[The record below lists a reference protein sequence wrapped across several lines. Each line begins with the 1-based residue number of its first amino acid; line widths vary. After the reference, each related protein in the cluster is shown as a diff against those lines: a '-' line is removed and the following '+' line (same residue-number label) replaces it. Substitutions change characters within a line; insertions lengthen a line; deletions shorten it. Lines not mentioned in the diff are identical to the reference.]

1 MSRGNNKSSIAA
13 EGTQWYG
20 NIVSSTLQA
29 YYEVYYVN
37 LSDNTCKRIYPWYIE
52 DNEFIDYTNEV
63 NRRIS
68 GNIICNNSEE
78 DVSTLL
84 AVDNLKCELKHKDKT
99 EYRYKRQ
106 VTNGVFRWC
115 LVSVVVEKRK
125 NGDPVSVILMIRDIE
140 DVIKKE
146 IEQQLL
152 IEEALAQAESA
163 SRAKGKFLSDMSHE
177 IRTPM
182 NVILGYASIAQ
193 NNMDNRDQD
202 KVKDCLEKIKEAGNH
217 LIGIIND
224 VLEVSRIEQGKIN
237 IENEE
242 SDIYELMT
250 DFYNLVEIQAAVK
263 KQKMTINLE
272 GITDKYVYMDWT
284 RISQVLINLINNA
297 IKYTPVGGHIDVI
310 VKEDCNNN
318 IGDNIHNYIII
329 VKDNGRGIDEKDM
342 PSLFDLYTRGAYD
355 NDISVEGTGLG
366 LSISKQIIE
375 LMNGTIDVDSKL
387 GEGTTFT
394 VKLPLQYVV
403 RTQDDKNVTD
413 NGTDNNIIKNNQSL
427 SDIKVMVVDDNQY
440 KHVKTDSEDLVSKV
454 VIIATGSN
462 NRKLGIPGEKEFSGK
477 GVSYCAVCDGA
488 FFKNEN
494 VTVVGG
500 GDSAISE
507 GTYLANITDH
517 VGIVHHR
524 DKLRAQKVLQDR
536 AFSNNKIDFTW
547 NSNVVEIVG
556 DDNRVTG
563 IKMVDNQS
571 GKLTTVDTTGVFIYI
586 GNIPNT
592 QMFSNLNI
600 TDESGWIITNSEME
614 TNIPG
619 IFAIGDVRLKKLR
632 QITTAVGDG
641 GIAGQN
647 SFEYI
652 EQFNEK

>member
-125 NGDPVSVILMIRDIE
+125 NGEPVSVILMIRDIE

-193 NNMDNRDQD
+193 NNMDNRNQD

-237 IENEE
+237 IEKEE

-297 IKYTPVGGHIDVI
+297 IKYTQVGGHIDVI

-403 RTQDDKNVTD
+403 RTQADKNVTD
-413 NGTDNNIIKNNQSL
+413 NVTDNNIIKNDQRL

-440 KHVKTDSEDLVSKV
+440 NREIACELLQENGAHIIECASGSEAVDYIKY
-454 VIIATGSN
+454 
-462 NRKLGIPGEKEFSGK
+462 RK
-477 GVSYCAVCDGA
+477 
-488 FFKNEN
+488 
-494 VTVVGG
+494 
-500 GDSAISE
+500 
-507 GTYLANITDH
+507 
-517 VGIVHHR
+517 GIVDIILMDVCMPDMDGFEATRLIRQLEKDRWQDIPIVAMTANAFDEDRKKALEHGMNGHIAKPF
-524 DKLRAQKVLQDR
+524 DIDTFAETVL
-536 AFSNNKIDFTW
+536 
-547 NSNVVEIVG
+547 
-556 DDNRVTG
+556 
-563 IKMVDNQS
+563 
-571 GKLTTVDTTGVFIYI
+571 
-586 GNIPNT
+586 
-592 QMFSNLNI
+592 
-600 TDESGWIITNSEME
+600 
-614 TNIPG
+614 
-619 IFAIGDVRLKKLR
+619 
-632 QITTAVGDG
+632 
-641 GIAGQN
+641 
-647 SFEYI
+647 EYV
-652 EQFNEK
+652 KY

>member
-13 EGTQWYG
+13 EGTKWYG

-125 NGDPVSVILMIRDIE
+125 NGEPVSVILMIRDIE

-237 IENEE
+237 IENEK

-263 KQKMTINLE
+263 KQKMTIDLE

-403 RTQDDKNVTD
+403 RTQADKNITD
-413 NGTDNNIIKNNQSL
+413 NGTDNNKIKNDQSL

-440 KHVKTDSEDLVSKV
+440 NREIACELLRENGAHIIECASGSE
-454 VIIATGSN
+454 
-462 NRKLGIPGEKEFSGK
+462 
-477 GVSYCAVCDGA
+477 AVDYI
-488 FFKNEN
+488 KYRN
-494 VTVVGG
+494 
-500 GDSAISE
+500 
-507 GTYLANITDH
+507 
-517 VGIVHHR
+517 GIVDIILMDVCMPDMDGFEATRLIRQLEKDRWQDIPIVAMTANAFDEDRKKALEHGMNGHIAKPF
-524 DKLRAQKVLQDR
+524 DIDTFAETVL
-536 AFSNNKIDFTW
+536 
-547 NSNVVEIVG
+547 
-556 DDNRVTG
+556 
-563 IKMVDNQS
+563 
-571 GKLTTVDTTGVFIYI
+571 
-586 GNIPNT
+586 
-592 QMFSNLNI
+592 
-600 TDESGWIITNSEME
+600 
-614 TNIPG
+614 
-619 IFAIGDVRLKKLR
+619 
-632 QITTAVGDG
+632 
-641 GIAGQN
+641 
-647 SFEYI
+647 EYV
-652 EQFNEK
+652 KY

>member
-1 MSRGNNKSSIAA
+1 MSRGNNKSSIAT

-37 LSDNTCKRIYPWYIE
+37 LSVNTCKRIYPWYIE

-106 VTNGVFRWC
+106 VANGVFRWC
-115 LVSVVVEKRK
+115 LVSVVVDKRK
-125 NGDPVSVILMIRDIE
+125 NGEPVSVILMIRDIE

-193 NNMDNRDQD
+193 NNMDNRNQD

-237 IENEE
+237 IEKEE

-263 KQKMTINLE
+263 KQKMTIDLE
-272 GITDKYVYMDWT
+272 GIIDKYVYMDWT

-403 RTQDDKNVTD
+403 RTQADKNVTD
-413 NGTDNNIIKNNQSL
+413 NVTDNNIIKNNQSL

-440 KHVKTDSEDLVSKV
+440 NREIACELLRENGAHIIECASGSE
-454 VIIATGSN
+454 
-462 NRKLGIPGEKEFSGK
+462 
-477 GVSYCAVCDGA
+477 AVDYI
-488 FFKNEN
+488 KYRN
-494 VTVVGG
+494 
-500 GDSAISE
+500 
-507 GTYLANITDH
+507 
-517 VGIVHHR
+517 GIVDIILMDVCMPDMDGFEATRLIRQLEKDRWQDIPIVAMTANAFDEDRKKALEHGMNGHIAKPF
-524 DKLRAQKVLQDR
+524 DIDTFAETVL
-536 AFSNNKIDFTW
+536 
-547 NSNVVEIVG
+547 
-556 DDNRVTG
+556 
-563 IKMVDNQS
+563 
-571 GKLTTVDTTGVFIYI
+571 
-586 GNIPNT
+586 
-592 QMFSNLNI
+592 
-600 TDESGWIITNSEME
+600 
-614 TNIPG
+614 
-619 IFAIGDVRLKKLR
+619 
-632 QITTAVGDG
+632 
-641 GIAGQN
+641 
-647 SFEYI
+647 EYV
-652 EQFNEK
+652 KY

>member
-1 MSRGNNKSSIAA
+1 MSRGNNKSSIAT

-84 AVDNLKCELKHKDKT
+84 AVDNLKCELKYKDKT

-106 VTNGVFRWC
+106 VANGVFRWC
-115 LVSVVVEKRK
+115 LVSVVVDKRK
-125 NGDPVSVILMIRDIE
+125 NGEPVSVILMIRDIE

-182 NVILGYASIAQ
+182 NVILGYTSIAQ
-193 NNMDNRDQD
+193 NNMDNWNQD

-237 IENEE
+237 IEKEE

-263 KQKMTINLE
+263 KQKMTIDLE
-272 GITDKYVYMDWT
+272 GIIDKYVYMDWT

-403 RTQDDKNVTD
+403 RTQADKNVTD
-413 NGTDNNIIKNNQSL
+413 NATDNNIIKNDQRL

-440 KHVKTDSEDLVSKV
+440 NREIACELLQENGAHIIECASGSEAVDYIKY
-454 VIIATGSN
+454 
-462 NRKLGIPGEKEFSGK
+462 RK
-477 GVSYCAVCDGA
+477 
-488 FFKNEN
+488 
-494 VTVVGG
+494 
-500 GDSAISE
+500 
-507 GTYLANITDH
+507 
-517 VGIVHHR
+517 GIVDIILMDVCMPDMDGFEATRLIRQLEKDRWQDIPIVAMTANAFDEDRKKALEHGMNGHIAKPF
-524 DKLRAQKVLQDR
+524 DIDTFAETVL
-536 AFSNNKIDFTW
+536 
-547 NSNVVEIVG
+547 
-556 DDNRVTG
+556 
-563 IKMVDNQS
+563 
-571 GKLTTVDTTGVFIYI
+571 
-586 GNIPNT
+586 
-592 QMFSNLNI
+592 
-600 TDESGWIITNSEME
+600 
-614 TNIPG
+614 
-619 IFAIGDVRLKKLR
+619 
-632 QITTAVGDG
+632 
-641 GIAGQN
+641 
-647 SFEYI
+647 EYV
-652 EQFNEK
+652 KY

>member
-125 NGDPVSVILMIRDIE
+125 NGEPVSVILMIRDIE

-237 IENEE
+237 IENEK

-263 KQKMTINLE
+263 KQKMTIDLE

-403 RTQDDKNVTD
+403 MTQADKNVTD

-440 KHVKTDSEDLVSKV
+440 NREIACELLRENGAHIIECASGSE
-454 VIIATGSN
+454 
-462 NRKLGIPGEKEFSGK
+462 
-477 GVSYCAVCDGA
+477 AVDYI
-488 FFKNEN
+488 KYRN
-494 VTVVGG
+494 
-500 GDSAISE
+500 
-507 GTYLANITDH
+507 
-517 VGIVHHR
+517 GIVDIILMDVCMPDMDGFEATRLIRQLEKDRWQDIPIVAMTANAFDEDRKKALEHGMNGHIAKPF
-524 DKLRAQKVLQDR
+524 DIDTFAETVL
-536 AFSNNKIDFTW
+536 
-547 NSNVVEIVG
+547 
-556 DDNRVTG
+556 
-563 IKMVDNQS
+563 
-571 GKLTTVDTTGVFIYI
+571 
-586 GNIPNT
+586 
-592 QMFSNLNI
+592 
-600 TDESGWIITNSEME
+600 
-614 TNIPG
+614 
-619 IFAIGDVRLKKLR
+619 
-632 QITTAVGDG
+632 
-641 GIAGQN
+641 
-647 SFEYI
+647 EYV
-652 EQFNEK
+652 KY

>member
-1 MSRGNNKSSIAA
+1 MSRGNNKSSIAT

-37 LSDNTCKRIYPWYIE
+37 LSVNTCKRIYPWYIE

-84 AVDNLKCELKHKDKT
+84 AVDNLKCELKYKDKT

-106 VTNGVFRWC
+106 VANGVFRWC
-115 LVSVVVEKRK
+115 LVSVVVDKRK
-125 NGDPVSVILMIRDIE
+125 NGEPVSVILMIRDIE

-182 NVILGYASIAQ
+182 NVILGYTSIAQ
-193 NNMDNRDQD
+193 NNMDNRNQD

-224 VLEVSRIEQGKIN
+224 VLEVSKIEQGKIN
-237 IENEE
+237 IEKEE

-263 KQKMTINLE
+263 KQKMTIDLE
-272 GITDKYVYMDWT
+272 GIIDKYVYMDWT

-403 RTQDDKNVTD
+403 RTQADKNVTD
-413 NGTDNNIIKNNQSL
+413 NGKDNNIIKNDQSL

-440 KHVKTDSEDLVSKV
+440 NREIACELLRENGAHIIECASGSE
-454 VIIATGSN
+454 
-462 NRKLGIPGEKEFSGK
+462 
-477 GVSYCAVCDGA
+477 AVDYI
-488 FFKNEN
+488 KYRN
-494 VTVVGG
+494 
-500 GDSAISE
+500 
-507 GTYLANITDH
+507 
-517 VGIVHHR
+517 GIVDIILMDVCMPDMDGFEATRLIRQLEKDRWQDIPIVAMTANAFDEDRKKALEHGMNGHIAKPF
-524 DKLRAQKVLQDR
+524 DIDTFAETVL
-536 AFSNNKIDFTW
+536 
-547 NSNVVEIVG
+547 
-556 DDNRVTG
+556 
-563 IKMVDNQS
+563 
-571 GKLTTVDTTGVFIYI
+571 
-586 GNIPNT
+586 
-592 QMFSNLNI
+592 
-600 TDESGWIITNSEME
+600 
-614 TNIPG
+614 
-619 IFAIGDVRLKKLR
+619 
-632 QITTAVGDG
+632 
-641 GIAGQN
+641 
-647 SFEYI
+647 EYV
-652 EQFNEK
+652 KY

>member
-20 NIVSSTLQA
+20 NVVSSTLQA

-125 NGDPVSVILMIRDIE
+125 NGEPVSVILMIRDIE

-263 KQKMTINLE
+263 KQKMTIDLE

-413 NGTDNNIIKNNQSL
+413 NGKDNNIIKNDQSL

-440 KHVKTDSEDLVSKV
+440 NREIACELLRENGAHIIECASGSE
-454 VIIATGSN
+454 
-462 NRKLGIPGEKEFSGK
+462 
-477 GVSYCAVCDGA
+477 AVDYI
-488 FFKNEN
+488 KYRN
-494 VTVVGG
+494 
-500 GDSAISE
+500 
-507 GTYLANITDH
+507 
-517 VGIVHHR
+517 GIVDIILMDVCMPDMDGFEATRLIRQLEKDRWQDIPIVAMTANAFDEDRKKALEHGMNGHIAKPF
-524 DKLRAQKVLQDR
+524 DIDTFAETVL
-536 AFSNNKIDFTW
+536 
-547 NSNVVEIVG
+547 
-556 DDNRVTG
+556 
-563 IKMVDNQS
+563 
-571 GKLTTVDTTGVFIYI
+571 
-586 GNIPNT
+586 
-592 QMFSNLNI
+592 
-600 TDESGWIITNSEME
+600 
-614 TNIPG
+614 
-619 IFAIGDVRLKKLR
+619 
-632 QITTAVGDG
+632 
-641 GIAGQN
+641 
-647 SFEYI
+647 EYV
-652 EQFNEK
+652 KY

>member
-1 MSRGNNKSSIAA
+1 MSRGNNKSSIAT

-125 NGDPVSVILMIRDIE
+125 NGEPVSVILMIRDIE

-263 KQKMTINLE
+263 KQKMTIDLE

-403 RTQDDKNVTD
+403 RTQADKNVTD
-413 NGTDNNIIKNNQSL
+413 NGTDNNIIENDQSL

-440 KHVKTDSEDLVSKV
+440 NREIACELLRENGAHIIECASGSE
-454 VIIATGSN
+454 
-462 NRKLGIPGEKEFSGK
+462 
-477 GVSYCAVCDGA
+477 AVDYI
-488 FFKNEN
+488 KYRN
-494 VTVVGG
+494 
-500 GDSAISE
+500 
-507 GTYLANITDH
+507 
-517 VGIVHHR
+517 GIVDIILMDVCMPDMDGFEATRLIRQLEKDRWQDIPIVAMTANAFDEDRKKALEHGMNGHIAKPF
-524 DKLRAQKVLQDR
+524 DIDTFAETVL
-536 AFSNNKIDFTW
+536 
-547 NSNVVEIVG
+547 
-556 DDNRVTG
+556 
-563 IKMVDNQS
+563 
-571 GKLTTVDTTGVFIYI
+571 
-586 GNIPNT
+586 
-592 QMFSNLNI
+592 
-600 TDESGWIITNSEME
+600 
-614 TNIPG
+614 
-619 IFAIGDVRLKKLR
+619 
-632 QITTAVGDG
+632 
-641 GIAGQN
+641 
-647 SFEYI
+647 EYV
-652 EQFNEK
+652 KY

>member
-125 NGDPVSVILMIRDIE
+125 NGEPVSVILMIRDIE

-263 KQKMTINLE
+263 KQKMTIDLE

-413 NGTDNNIIKNNQSL
+413 NGKDNNIIKNDQSL

-440 KHVKTDSEDLVSKV
+440 NREIACELLRENGAHIIECASGSE
-454 VIIATGSN
+454 
-462 NRKLGIPGEKEFSGK
+462 
-477 GVSYCAVCDGA
+477 AVDYI
-488 FFKNEN
+488 KYRN
-494 VTVVGG
+494 
-500 GDSAISE
+500 
-507 GTYLANITDH
+507 
-517 VGIVHHR
+517 GIVDIILMDVCMPDMDGFEATRLIRQLEKDRWQDIPIVAMTANAFDEDRKKALEHGMNGHIAKPF
-524 DKLRAQKVLQDR
+524 DIDTFAETVL
-536 AFSNNKIDFTW
+536 
-547 NSNVVEIVG
+547 
-556 DDNRVTG
+556 
-563 IKMVDNQS
+563 
-571 GKLTTVDTTGVFIYI
+571 
-586 GNIPNT
+586 
-592 QMFSNLNI
+592 
-600 TDESGWIITNSEME
+600 
-614 TNIPG
+614 
-619 IFAIGDVRLKKLR
+619 
-632 QITTAVGDG
+632 
-641 GIAGQN
+641 
-647 SFEYI
+647 EYV
-652 EQFNEK
+652 KY

>member
-52 DNEFIDYTNEV
+52 DNEFIDYTDEV

-84 AVDNLKCELKHKDKT
+84 AVDNLKCELKHKDKI

-125 NGDPVSVILMIRDIE
+125 NGEPVSVILMIRDIE

-403 RTQDDKNVTD
+403 RTQADKNVTD
-413 NGTDNNIIKNNQSL
+413 NGKDNNIIKNDQSL

-440 KHVKTDSEDLVSKV
+440 NREIACELLRENGAHIIECASGSE
-454 VIIATGSN
+454 
-462 NRKLGIPGEKEFSGK
+462 
-477 GVSYCAVCDGA
+477 AVDYI
-488 FFKNEN
+488 KYRN
-494 VTVVGG
+494 
-500 GDSAISE
+500 
-507 GTYLANITDH
+507 
-517 VGIVHHR
+517 GIVDIILMDVCMPDMDGFEATRLIRQLEKDRWQDIPIVAMTANAFDEDRKKALEHGMNGHIAKPF
-524 DKLRAQKVLQDR
+524 DIDTFAETVL
-536 AFSNNKIDFTW
+536 
-547 NSNVVEIVG
+547 
-556 DDNRVTG
+556 
-563 IKMVDNQS
+563 
-571 GKLTTVDTTGVFIYI
+571 
-586 GNIPNT
+586 
-592 QMFSNLNI
+592 
-600 TDESGWIITNSEME
+600 
-614 TNIPG
+614 
-619 IFAIGDVRLKKLR
+619 
-632 QITTAVGDG
+632 
-641 GIAGQN
+641 
-647 SFEYI
+647 EYV
-652 EQFNEK
+652 KY

>member
-20 NIVSSTLQA
+20 NVVSSTLQA

-125 NGDPVSVILMIRDIE
+125 NGEPVSVILMIRDIE

-237 IENEE
+237 IENEK

-263 KQKMTINLE
+263 KQKMTIDLE

-403 RTQDDKNVTD
+403 RTQADKNVTD
-413 NGTDNNIIKNNQSL
+413 NGKDNNIIKNDQSL

-440 KHVKTDSEDLVSKV
+440 NREIACELLRENGAHIIECASGSE
-454 VIIATGSN
+454 
-462 NRKLGIPGEKEFSGK
+462 
-477 GVSYCAVCDGA
+477 AVDYI
-488 FFKNEN
+488 KYRN
-494 VTVVGG
+494 
-500 GDSAISE
+500 
-507 GTYLANITDH
+507 
-517 VGIVHHR
+517 GIVDIILMDVCMPDMDGFEATRLIRQLEKDRWQDIPIVAMTANAFDEDRKKALEHGMNGHIAKPF
-524 DKLRAQKVLQDR
+524 DIDTFAETVL
-536 AFSNNKIDFTW
+536 
-547 NSNVVEIVG
+547 
-556 DDNRVTG
+556 
-563 IKMVDNQS
+563 
-571 GKLTTVDTTGVFIYI
+571 
-586 GNIPNT
+586 
-592 QMFSNLNI
+592 
-600 TDESGWIITNSEME
+600 
-614 TNIPG
+614 
-619 IFAIGDVRLKKLR
+619 
-632 QITTAVGDG
+632 
-641 GIAGQN
+641 
-647 SFEYI
+647 EYV
-652 EQFNEK
+652 KY

>member
-1 MSRGNNKSSIAA
+1 MSRWNNKSSIAT

-125 NGDPVSVILMIRDIE
+125 NGEPVSVILMIRDIE

-403 RTQDDKNVTD
+403 RTQADKNVTD
-413 NGTDNNIIKNNQSL
+413 NGKDNNIIKNDQSL

-440 KHVKTDSEDLVSKV
+440 NREIACELLRENGAHIIECASGSE
-454 VIIATGSN
+454 
-462 NRKLGIPGEKEFSGK
+462 
-477 GVSYCAVCDGA
+477 AVDYI
-488 FFKNEN
+488 KYRN
-494 VTVVGG
+494 
-500 GDSAISE
+500 
-507 GTYLANITDH
+507 
-517 VGIVHHR
+517 GIVDIILMDVCMPDMDGFEATRLIRQLEKDRWQDIPIVAMTANAFDEDRKKALEHGMNGHIAKPF
-524 DKLRAQKVLQDR
+524 DIDTFAETVL
-536 AFSNNKIDFTW
+536 
-547 NSNVVEIVG
+547 
-556 DDNRVTG
+556 
-563 IKMVDNQS
+563 
-571 GKLTTVDTTGVFIYI
+571 
-586 GNIPNT
+586 
-592 QMFSNLNI
+592 
-600 TDESGWIITNSEME
+600 
-614 TNIPG
+614 
-619 IFAIGDVRLKKLR
+619 
-632 QITTAVGDG
+632 
-641 GIAGQN
+641 
-647 SFEYI
+647 EYV
-652 EQFNEK
+652 KY

>member
-1 MSRGNNKSSIAA
+1 MSRGNNKISIAA

-125 NGDPVSVILMIRDIE
+125 NGEPVSVILMIRDIE

-237 IENEE
+237 IENEK

-263 KQKMTINLE
+263 KQKMTIDLE

-403 RTQDDKNVTD
+403 RTQADKNVTD

-440 KHVKTDSEDLVSKV
+440 NREIACELLRENGAHIIECASGSE
-454 VIIATGSN
+454 
-462 NRKLGIPGEKEFSGK
+462 
-477 GVSYCAVCDGA
+477 AVDYI
-488 FFKNEN
+488 KYRN
-494 VTVVGG
+494 
-500 GDSAISE
+500 
-507 GTYLANITDH
+507 
-517 VGIVHHR
+517 GIVDIILMDVCMPDMDGFEATRLIRQLEKDRWQDIPIVAMTANAFDEDRKKALEHGMNGHIAKPF
-524 DKLRAQKVLQDR
+524 DIDTFAETVL
-536 AFSNNKIDFTW
+536 
-547 NSNVVEIVG
+547 
-556 DDNRVTG
+556 
-563 IKMVDNQS
+563 
-571 GKLTTVDTTGVFIYI
+571 
-586 GNIPNT
+586 
-592 QMFSNLNI
+592 
-600 TDESGWIITNSEME
+600 
-614 TNIPG
+614 
-619 IFAIGDVRLKKLR
+619 
-632 QITTAVGDG
+632 
-641 GIAGQN
+641 
-647 SFEYI
+647 EYV
-652 EQFNEK
+652 KY

>member
-125 NGDPVSVILMIRDIE
+125 NGEPVSVILMIRDIE

-237 IENEE
+237 IENEK

-263 KQKMTINLE
+263 KQKMTIDLE

-413 NGTDNNIIKNNQSL
+413 NGKDNNIIKNDQSL
-427 SDIKVMVVDDNQY
+427 SDIKVMVVVDNQY
-440 KHVKTDSEDLVSKV
+440 NREIACELLRENGAHIIECASGSE
-454 VIIATGSN
+454 
-462 NRKLGIPGEKEFSGK
+462 
-477 GVSYCAVCDGA
+477 AVDYI
-488 FFKNEN
+488 KYRN
-494 VTVVGG
+494 
-500 GDSAISE
+500 
-507 GTYLANITDH
+507 
-517 VGIVHHR
+517 GIVDIILMDVCMPDMDGFEATRLIRQLEKDRWQDIPIVAMTANAFDEDRKKALEHGMNGHIAKPF
-524 DKLRAQKVLQDR
+524 DIDTFAETVL
-536 AFSNNKIDFTW
+536 
-547 NSNVVEIVG
+547 
-556 DDNRVTG
+556 
-563 IKMVDNQS
+563 
-571 GKLTTVDTTGVFIYI
+571 
-586 GNIPNT
+586 
-592 QMFSNLNI
+592 
-600 TDESGWIITNSEME
+600 
-614 TNIPG
+614 
-619 IFAIGDVRLKKLR
+619 
-632 QITTAVGDG
+632 
-641 GIAGQN
+641 
-647 SFEYI
+647 EYV
-652 EQFNEK
+652 KY

>member
-20 NIVSSTLQA
+20 NVVSSTLQA

-125 NGDPVSVILMIRDIE
+125 NGEPVSVILMIRDIE

-263 KQKMTINLE
+263 KQKMTIDLE

-375 LMNGTIDVDSKL
+375 LMNGTIAVDSKL

-403 RTQDDKNVTD
+403 RTQADKNVTD
-413 NGTDNNIIKNNQSL
+413 NGKDNNIIKNDQSL

-440 KHVKTDSEDLVSKV
+440 NREIACELLRENGAHIIECASGSE
-454 VIIATGSN
+454 
-462 NRKLGIPGEKEFSGK
+462 
-477 GVSYCAVCDGA
+477 AVDYI
-488 FFKNEN
+488 KYRN
-494 VTVVGG
+494 
-500 GDSAISE
+500 
-507 GTYLANITDH
+507 
-517 VGIVHHR
+517 GIVDIILMDVCMPDMDGFEATRLIRQLEKDRWQDIPIVAMTANAFDEDRKKALEHGMNGHIAKPF
-524 DKLRAQKVLQDR
+524 DIDTFAETVL
-536 AFSNNKIDFTW
+536 
-547 NSNVVEIVG
+547 
-556 DDNRVTG
+556 
-563 IKMVDNQS
+563 
-571 GKLTTVDTTGVFIYI
+571 
-586 GNIPNT
+586 
-592 QMFSNLNI
+592 
-600 TDESGWIITNSEME
+600 
-614 TNIPG
+614 
-619 IFAIGDVRLKKLR
+619 
-632 QITTAVGDG
+632 
-641 GIAGQN
+641 
-647 SFEYI
+647 EYV
-652 EQFNEK
+652 KY

>member
-1 MSRGNNKSSIAA
+1 MSRGNNKSGIAA

-52 DNEFIDYTNEV
+52 DNEFIDYTDEV

-84 AVDNLKCELKHKDKT
+84 AVDNLKCELKHKDKI

-125 NGDPVSVILMIRDIE
+125 NGEPVSVILMIRDIE

-403 RTQDDKNVTD
+403 RTQADKNVTD
-413 NGTDNNIIKNNQSL
+413 NGKDNNIIKNDQSL
-427 SDIKVMVVDDNQY
+427 SDINVMVVDDNQY
-440 KHVKTDSEDLVSKV
+440 NREIACELLRENGAHIIECASGSE
-454 VIIATGSN
+454 
-462 NRKLGIPGEKEFSGK
+462 
-477 GVSYCAVCDGA
+477 AVDYI
-488 FFKNEN
+488 KYRN
-494 VTVVGG
+494 
-500 GDSAISE
+500 
-507 GTYLANITDH
+507 
-517 VGIVHHR
+517 GIVDIILMDVCMPDMDGFEATRLIRQLEKDRWQDIPIVAMTANAFDEDRKKALEHGMNGHIAKPF
-524 DKLRAQKVLQDR
+524 DIDTFAETVL
-536 AFSNNKIDFTW
+536 
-547 NSNVVEIVG
+547 
-556 DDNRVTG
+556 
-563 IKMVDNQS
+563 
-571 GKLTTVDTTGVFIYI
+571 
-586 GNIPNT
+586 
-592 QMFSNLNI
+592 
-600 TDESGWIITNSEME
+600 
-614 TNIPG
+614 
-619 IFAIGDVRLKKLR
+619 
-632 QITTAVGDG
+632 
-641 GIAGQN
+641 
-647 SFEYI
+647 EYV
-652 EQFNEK
+652 KY

>member
-125 NGDPVSVILMIRDIE
+125 NGEPVSVILMIRDIE

-237 IENEE
+237 IENEK

-263 KQKMTINLE
+263 KQKMTIDLE

-297 IKYTPVGGHIDVI
+297 IKYTPRGHTIHISLNEVASDDKQAQYVFTCTDTGI
-310 VKEDCNNN
+310 GMSEEYLSHIFEEFSREETSVKNE
-318 IGDNIHNYIII
+318 
-329 VKDNGRGIDEKDM
+329 V
-342 PSLFDLYTRGAYD
+342 P
-355 NDISVEGTGLG
+355 GTGLG
-366 LSISKQIIE
+366 LPIVKSIIE
-375 LMNGTIDVDSKL
+375 LMEGTIQVESKQNIGTKITITLPFYIAEKKDVYGKQ
-387 GEGTTFT
+387 ET
-394 VKLPLQYVV
+394 KKP
-403 RTQDDKNVTD
+403 
-413 NGTDNNIIKNNQSL
+413 SL
-427 SDIKVMVVDDNQY
+427 SKEKPRRILLAEDNALNAEIALELLKGAGFLVEHAADGQACVDMLSHAEDGYYDLILMDVQMPILNGYETTKKIRQMEDR
-440 KHVKTDSEDLVSKV
+440 KKAEIPILAMTANAFSEDRQAALE
-454 VIIATGSN
+454 AGMN
-462 NRKLGIPGEKEFSGK
+462 
-477 GVSYCAVCDGA
+477 
-488 FFKNEN
+488 
-494 VTVVGG
+494 
-500 GDSAISE
+500 
-507 GTYLANITDH
+507 DH
-517 VGIVHHR
+517 VAKPIDMNVL
-524 DKLRAQKVLQDR
+524 LRVMMKYL
-536 AFSNNKIDFTW
+536 
-547 NSNVVEIVG
+547 
-556 DDNRVTG
+556 
-563 IKMVDNQS
+563 
-571 GKLTTVDTTGVFIYI
+571 
-586 GNIPNT
+586 
-592 QMFSNLNI
+592 
-600 TDESGWIITNSEME
+600 
-614 TNIPG
+614 
-619 IFAIGDVRLKKLR
+619 
-632 QITTAVGDG
+632 
-641 GIAGQN
+641 
-647 SFEYI
+647 
-652 EQFNEK
+652 

>member
-125 NGDPVSVILMIRDIE
+125 NGEPVSVILMIRDIE

-263 KQKMTINLE
+263 KQKMTIDLE

-403 RTQDDKNVTD
+403 RTQADKNITD
-413 NGTDNNIIKNNQSL
+413 NGTDNNIIENDQSL

-440 KHVKTDSEDLVSKV
+440 NREIACELLRENGAHIIECASGSE
-454 VIIATGSN
+454 
-462 NRKLGIPGEKEFSGK
+462 
-477 GVSYCAVCDGA
+477 AVDYI
-488 FFKNEN
+488 K
-494 VTVVGG
+494 
-500 GDSAISE
+500 
-507 GTYLANITDH
+507 Y
-517 VGIVHHR
+517 
-524 DKLRAQKVLQDR
+524 KKVLWILFLWTCVCQ
-536 AFSNNKIDFTW
+536 IW
-547 NSNVVEIVG
+547 
-556 DDNRVTG
+556 
-563 IKMVDNQS
+563 MV
-571 GKLTTVDTTGVFIYI
+571 L
-586 GNIPNT
+586 
-592 QMFSNLNI
+592 
-600 TDESGWIITNSEME
+600 
-614 TNIPG
+614 
-619 IFAIGDVRLKKLR
+619 RLH
-632 QITTAVGDG
+632 V
-641 GIAGQN
+641 
-647 SFEYI
+647 
-652 EQFNEK
+652 

>member
-125 NGDPVSVILMIRDIE
+125 NGEPVSVILMIRDIE

-237 IENEE
+237 IENEK

-263 KQKMTINLE
+263 KQKMTIDLE

-413 NGTDNNIIKNNQSL
+413 NGTDNNIIKNDQSL

-440 KHVKTDSEDLVSKV
+440 NREIACELLRENGAHIIECASGSE
-454 VIIATGSN
+454 
-462 NRKLGIPGEKEFSGK
+462 
-477 GVSYCAVCDGA
+477 AVDYI
-488 FFKNEN
+488 KYRN
-494 VTVVGG
+494 
-500 GDSAISE
+500 
-507 GTYLANITDH
+507 
-517 VGIVHHR
+517 GIVDIILMDVCMPDMDGFEATRLIRQLEKDRWQDIPIVAMTANAFDEDRKKALEHGMNGHIAKPF
-524 DKLRAQKVLQDR
+524 DIDTFAETVL
-536 AFSNNKIDFTW
+536 
-547 NSNVVEIVG
+547 
-556 DDNRVTG
+556 
-563 IKMVDNQS
+563 
-571 GKLTTVDTTGVFIYI
+571 
-586 GNIPNT
+586 
-592 QMFSNLNI
+592 
-600 TDESGWIITNSEME
+600 
-614 TNIPG
+614 
-619 IFAIGDVRLKKLR
+619 
-632 QITTAVGDG
+632 
-641 GIAGQN
+641 
-647 SFEYI
+647 EYV
-652 EQFNEK
+652 KY

>member
-1 MSRGNNKSSIAA
+1 MSRGNNKSSIAT

-37 LSDNTCKRIYPWYIE
+37 LSVNTCKRIYPWYIE

-84 AVDNLKCELKHKDKT
+84 AVDNLKCELKYKDKT

-106 VTNGVFRWC
+106 VANGVFRWC
-115 LVSVVVEKRK
+115 LVSVVVDKRK
-125 NGDPVSVILMIRDIE
+125 NGEPVSVILMIRDIE

-182 NVILGYASIAQ
+182 NVILGYTSIAQ
-193 NNMDNRDQD
+193 NNMDNRNQD

-237 IENEE
+237 IEKEE

-403 RTQDDKNVTD
+403 RTQADKNVTD
-413 NGTDNNIIKNNQSL
+413 NGKDNNIIKNDQSL

-440 KHVKTDSEDLVSKV
+440 NREIACELLRENGAHIIECASGSE
-454 VIIATGSN
+454 
-462 NRKLGIPGEKEFSGK
+462 
-477 GVSYCAVCDGA
+477 AVDYI
-488 FFKNEN
+488 KYRN
-494 VTVVGG
+494 
-500 GDSAISE
+500 
-507 GTYLANITDH
+507 
-517 VGIVHHR
+517 GIVDIILMDVCMPDMDGFEATRLIRQLEKDRWQDIPIVAMTANAFDEDRKKALEHGMNGHIAKPF
-524 DKLRAQKVLQDR
+524 DIDTFAETVL
-536 AFSNNKIDFTW
+536 
-547 NSNVVEIVG
+547 
-556 DDNRVTG
+556 
-563 IKMVDNQS
+563 
-571 GKLTTVDTTGVFIYI
+571 
-586 GNIPNT
+586 
-592 QMFSNLNI
+592 
-600 TDESGWIITNSEME
+600 
-614 TNIPG
+614 
-619 IFAIGDVRLKKLR
+619 
-632 QITTAVGDG
+632 
-641 GIAGQN
+641 
-647 SFEYI
+647 EYV
-652 EQFNEK
+652 KY

>member
-20 NIVSSTLQA
+20 NVVSSTLQA

-125 NGDPVSVILMIRDIE
+125 NGEPVSVILMIRDIE

-403 RTQDDKNVTD
+403 RTQADKNITD
-413 NGTDNNIIKNNQSL
+413 NGTDNNIIKNDQSL

-440 KHVKTDSEDLVSKV
+440 NREIACELSRENGAHIIECASGSE
-454 VIIATGSN
+454 
-462 NRKLGIPGEKEFSGK
+462 
-477 GVSYCAVCDGA
+477 AVDYI
-488 FFKNEN
+488 KYRN
-494 VTVVGG
+494 
-500 GDSAISE
+500 
-507 GTYLANITDH
+507 
-517 VGIVHHR
+517 GIVDIILMDVCMPDMDGFEATRLVRQLEKDRWQDIPIVAMTANAFDEDRKKALEHGMNGHIAKPF
-524 DKLRAQKVLQDR
+524 DIDTFAETVL
-536 AFSNNKIDFTW
+536 
-547 NSNVVEIVG
+547 
-556 DDNRVTG
+556 
-563 IKMVDNQS
+563 
-571 GKLTTVDTTGVFIYI
+571 
-586 GNIPNT
+586 
-592 QMFSNLNI
+592 
-600 TDESGWIITNSEME
+600 
-614 TNIPG
+614 
-619 IFAIGDVRLKKLR
+619 
-632 QITTAVGDG
+632 
-641 GIAGQN
+641 
-647 SFEYI
+647 EYV
-652 EQFNEK
+652 KY

>member
-84 AVDNLKCELKHKDKT
+84 AVDNLKCELKHKDKI

-125 NGDPVSVILMIRDIE
+125 NGEPVSVILMIRDID

-237 IENEE
+237 IENEK

-263 KQKMTINLE
+263 KQKMTIDLE
-272 GITDKYVYMDWT
+272 GIIDKYVYMDWT

-329 VKDNGRGIDEKDM
+329 VKDDGRGIDEKDM

-403 RTQDDKNVTD
+403 RTQADKNVTD

-440 KHVKTDSEDLVSKV
+440 NREIACELLRENGAHIIECASGSE
-454 VIIATGSN
+454 
-462 NRKLGIPGEKEFSGK
+462 
-477 GVSYCAVCDGA
+477 AVDYI
-488 FFKNEN
+488 KYRN
-494 VTVVGG
+494 
-500 GDSAISE
+500 
-507 GTYLANITDH
+507 
-517 VGIVHHR
+517 GIVDIILMDVCMPDMDGFEATRLIRQLEKDRWQDIPIVAMTANAFDEDRKKALEHGMNGHIAKPF
-524 DKLRAQKVLQDR
+524 DIDTFAETVL
-536 AFSNNKIDFTW
+536 
-547 NSNVVEIVG
+547 
-556 DDNRVTG
+556 
-563 IKMVDNQS
+563 
-571 GKLTTVDTTGVFIYI
+571 
-586 GNIPNT
+586 
-592 QMFSNLNI
+592 
-600 TDESGWIITNSEME
+600 
-614 TNIPG
+614 
-619 IFAIGDVRLKKLR
+619 
-632 QITTAVGDG
+632 
-641 GIAGQN
+641 
-647 SFEYI
+647 EYV
-652 EQFNEK
+652 KY

>member
-1 MSRGNNKSSIAA
+1 MSRWNNKSSIAT

-84 AVDNLKCELKHKDKT
+84 AVDNLKYELKYKDKT

-106 VTNGVFRWC
+106 VANGVFRWC
-115 LVSVVVEKRK
+115 LVSVVVDKRK
-125 NGDPVSVILMIRDIE
+125 NGEPVSVILMIRDIE

-182 NVILGYASIAQ
+182 NVILGYTSIAQ
-193 NNMDNRDQD
+193 NNMDNRNQD

-237 IENEE
+237 IEKEE

-263 KQKMTINLE
+263 KQKMTIDLE
-272 GITDKYVYMDWT
+272 GIIDKYVYMDWT

-403 RTQDDKNVTD
+403 RTQSDKNVTD
-413 NGTDNNIIKNNQSL
+413 NVTDNNIIKNDQRL

-440 KHVKTDSEDLVSKV
+440 NREIACELLQENGAHIIECASGSEAVDYIKY
-454 VIIATGSN
+454 
-462 NRKLGIPGEKEFSGK
+462 RK
-477 GVSYCAVCDGA
+477 
-488 FFKNEN
+488 
-494 VTVVGG
+494 
-500 GDSAISE
+500 
-507 GTYLANITDH
+507 
-517 VGIVHHR
+517 GIVDIILMDVCMPDMDGFEATRLIRQLEKDRWQDIPIVAMTANAFDEDRKKALEHGMNGHIAKPF
-524 DKLRAQKVLQDR
+524 DIDTFAETVL
-536 AFSNNKIDFTW
+536 
-547 NSNVVEIVG
+547 
-556 DDNRVTG
+556 
-563 IKMVDNQS
+563 
-571 GKLTTVDTTGVFIYI
+571 
-586 GNIPNT
+586 
-592 QMFSNLNI
+592 
-600 TDESGWIITNSEME
+600 
-614 TNIPG
+614 
-619 IFAIGDVRLKKLR
+619 
-632 QITTAVGDG
+632 
-641 GIAGQN
+641 
-647 SFEYI
+647 EYV
-652 EQFNEK
+652 KY

>member
-84 AVDNLKCELKHKDKT
+84 AVDNLKCELKYKDKT

-106 VTNGVFRWC
+106 VANGVFRWC
-115 LVSVVVEKRK
+115 LVSVVVDKRK
-125 NGDPVSVILMIRDIE
+125 NGEPVSVILMIRDIE

-202 KVKDCLEKIKEAGNH
+202 KVKDCLEKIKEAGNY

-413 NGTDNNIIKNNQSL
+413 NGKDNNIIKNDQSL

-440 KHVKTDSEDLVSKV
+440 NREIACELLRENGAHIIECASGSE
-454 VIIATGSN
+454 
-462 NRKLGIPGEKEFSGK
+462 
-477 GVSYCAVCDGA
+477 AVDYI
-488 FFKNEN
+488 KYRN
-494 VTVVGG
+494 
-500 GDSAISE
+500 
-507 GTYLANITDH
+507 
-517 VGIVHHR
+517 GIVDIILMDVCMPDMDGFEATRLIRQLEKDRWQDIPIVAMTANAFDEDRKKALEHGMNGHIAKPF
-524 DKLRAQKVLQDR
+524 DIDTFAETVL
-536 AFSNNKIDFTW
+536 
-547 NSNVVEIVG
+547 
-556 DDNRVTG
+556 
-563 IKMVDNQS
+563 
-571 GKLTTVDTTGVFIYI
+571 
-586 GNIPNT
+586 
-592 QMFSNLNI
+592 
-600 TDESGWIITNSEME
+600 
-614 TNIPG
+614 
-619 IFAIGDVRLKKLR
+619 
-632 QITTAVGDG
+632 
-641 GIAGQN
+641 
-647 SFEYI
+647 EYV
-652 EQFNEK
+652 KY

>member
-20 NIVSSTLQA
+20 NVVSSTLQA

-125 NGDPVSVILMIRDIE
+125 NGEPVSVILMIRDIE

-237 IENEE
+237 IENEK

-263 KQKMTINLE
+263 KQKMTIDLE

-366 LSISKQIIE
+366 LSISKHIIE

-413 NGTDNNIIKNNQSL
+413 NGKDNNIIKNDQSL

-440 KHVKTDSEDLVSKV
+440 NREIACELLRENGAHIIECASGSE
-454 VIIATGSN
+454 
-462 NRKLGIPGEKEFSGK
+462 
-477 GVSYCAVCDGA
+477 AVDYI
-488 FFKNEN
+488 KYRN
-494 VTVVGG
+494 
-500 GDSAISE
+500 
-507 GTYLANITDH
+507 
-517 VGIVHHR
+517 GIVDIILMDVCMPDMDGFEATRLIRQLEKDRWQDIPIVAMTANAFDEDRKKALEHGMNGHIAKPF
-524 DKLRAQKVLQDR
+524 DIDTFAETVL
-536 AFSNNKIDFTW
+536 
-547 NSNVVEIVG
+547 
-556 DDNRVTG
+556 
-563 IKMVDNQS
+563 
-571 GKLTTVDTTGVFIYI
+571 
-586 GNIPNT
+586 
-592 QMFSNLNI
+592 
-600 TDESGWIITNSEME
+600 
-614 TNIPG
+614 
-619 IFAIGDVRLKKLR
+619 
-632 QITTAVGDG
+632 
-641 GIAGQN
+641 
-647 SFEYI
+647 EYV
-652 EQFNEK
+652 KY

>member
-13 EGTQWYG
+13 EGTQWHG
-20 NIVSSTLQA
+20 NVVSSTLQA

-125 NGDPVSVILMIRDIE
+125 NGEPVSVILMIRDIE

-263 KQKMTINLE
+263 KQKMTIDLE

-403 RTQDDKNVTD
+403 RTQADKNITD
-413 NGTDNNIIKNNQSL
+413 NGTDNNIIENDQSL

-440 KHVKTDSEDLVSKV
+440 NREIACELLRENGAHIIECASGSE
-454 VIIATGSN
+454 
-462 NRKLGIPGEKEFSGK
+462 
-477 GVSYCAVCDGA
+477 AVDYI
-488 FFKNEN
+488 K
-494 VTVVGG
+494 
-500 GDSAISE
+500 
-507 GTYLANITDH
+507 YKK
-517 VGIVHHR
+517 GIVDIILMDVCMPDMDGFEATRLIRQLEKDRWQDIPIVAMTANAFDEDRKKALEHGMNGHIAKPF
-524 DKLRAQKVLQDR
+524 DIDTFAETVL
-536 AFSNNKIDFTW
+536 
-547 NSNVVEIVG
+547 
-556 DDNRVTG
+556 
-563 IKMVDNQS
+563 
-571 GKLTTVDTTGVFIYI
+571 
-586 GNIPNT
+586 
-592 QMFSNLNI
+592 
-600 TDESGWIITNSEME
+600 
-614 TNIPG
+614 
-619 IFAIGDVRLKKLR
+619 
-632 QITTAVGDG
+632 
-641 GIAGQN
+641 
-647 SFEYI
+647 EYV
-652 EQFNEK
+652 KY

>member
-1 MSRGNNKSSIAA
+1 MSRGNNKSSIAT

-37 LSDNTCKRIYPWYIE
+37 LSVNTCKRIYPWYIE

-84 AVDNLKCELKHKDKT
+84 AVDNLKCELKYKDKT

-106 VTNGVFRWC
+106 VANGVFRWC
-115 LVSVVVEKRK
+115 LVSVVVDKRK
-125 NGDPVSVILMIRDIE
+125 NGEPVSVILMIRDIE

-182 NVILGYASIAQ
+182 NVILGYTSIAQ
-193 NNMDNRDQD
+193 NNMDNRNQD

-237 IENEE
+237 IEKEE

-413 NGTDNNIIKNNQSL
+413 NGTDNNIIKNDQSL

-440 KHVKTDSEDLVSKV
+440 NREIACELLRENGAHIIECASGSE
-454 VIIATGSN
+454 
-462 NRKLGIPGEKEFSGK
+462 
-477 GVSYCAVCDGA
+477 AVDYI
-488 FFKNEN
+488 KYRN
-494 VTVVGG
+494 
-500 GDSAISE
+500 
-507 GTYLANITDH
+507 
-517 VGIVHHR
+517 GIVDIILMDVCMPDMDGFEATRLIRQLEKDRWQDIPIVAMTANAFDEDRKKALEHGMNGHIAKPF
-524 DKLRAQKVLQDR
+524 DIDTFAETVL
-536 AFSNNKIDFTW
+536 
-547 NSNVVEIVG
+547 
-556 DDNRVTG
+556 
-563 IKMVDNQS
+563 
-571 GKLTTVDTTGVFIYI
+571 
-586 GNIPNT
+586 
-592 QMFSNLNI
+592 
-600 TDESGWIITNSEME
+600 
-614 TNIPG
+614 
-619 IFAIGDVRLKKLR
+619 
-632 QITTAVGDG
+632 
-641 GIAGQN
+641 
-647 SFEYI
+647 EYV
-652 EQFNEK
+652 KY

>member
-13 EGTQWYG
+13 EGTKWYG

-125 NGDPVSVILMIRDIE
+125 NGEPVSVILMIRDIE

-237 IENEE
+237 IENEK

-263 KQKMTINLE
+263 KQKMTIDLE

-403 RTQDDKNVTD
+403 RTQADKNVTD
-413 NGTDNNIIKNNQSL
+413 NGTDNNIIKNDQSL

-440 KHVKTDSEDLVSKV
+440 NREIACELLRENGAHIIECASGSE
-454 VIIATGSN
+454 
-462 NRKLGIPGEKEFSGK
+462 
-477 GVSYCAVCDGA
+477 AVDYI
-488 FFKNEN
+488 KYRN
-494 VTVVGG
+494 
-500 GDSAISE
+500 
-507 GTYLANITDH
+507 
-517 VGIVHHR
+517 GIVDIILMDVCMPDMDGFEATRLIRQLEKDRWQDIPIVAMTANAFDEDRKKALEHGMNGHIAKPF
-524 DKLRAQKVLQDR
+524 DIDTFAETVL
-536 AFSNNKIDFTW
+536 
-547 NSNVVEIVG
+547 
-556 DDNRVTG
+556 
-563 IKMVDNQS
+563 
-571 GKLTTVDTTGVFIYI
+571 
-586 GNIPNT
+586 
-592 QMFSNLNI
+592 
-600 TDESGWIITNSEME
+600 
-614 TNIPG
+614 
-619 IFAIGDVRLKKLR
+619 
-632 QITTAVGDG
+632 
-641 GIAGQN
+641 
-647 SFEYI
+647 EYV
-652 EQFNEK
+652 KY

>member
-125 NGDPVSVILMIRDIE
+125 NGEPVSVILMIRDIE

-237 IENEE
+237 IENEK

-263 KQKMTINLE
+263 KQKMTIDLE
-272 GITDKYVYMDWT
+272 GIIDKYVYMDWT

-403 RTQDDKNVTD
+403 RTQADKNVTD

-440 KHVKTDSEDLVSKV
+440 NREIACELLRENGAHIIECASGSE
-454 VIIATGSN
+454 
-462 NRKLGIPGEKEFSGK
+462 
-477 GVSYCAVCDGA
+477 AVDYI
-488 FFKNEN
+488 KYRN
-494 VTVVGG
+494 
-500 GDSAISE
+500 
-507 GTYLANITDH
+507 
-517 VGIVHHR
+517 GIVDIILMDVCMPDMDGFEATRLIRQLEKDRWQDIPIVAMTANAFDEDRKKALEHGMNGHIAKPF
-524 DKLRAQKVLQDR
+524 DIDTFAETVL
-536 AFSNNKIDFTW
+536 
-547 NSNVVEIVG
+547 
-556 DDNRVTG
+556 
-563 IKMVDNQS
+563 
-571 GKLTTVDTTGVFIYI
+571 
-586 GNIPNT
+586 
-592 QMFSNLNI
+592 
-600 TDESGWIITNSEME
+600 
-614 TNIPG
+614 
-619 IFAIGDVRLKKLR
+619 
-632 QITTAVGDG
+632 
-641 GIAGQN
+641 
-647 SFEYI
+647 EYV
-652 EQFNEK
+652 KY

>member
-84 AVDNLKCELKHKDKT
+84 AVDNLKCELKHKDKI

-125 NGDPVSVILMIRDIE
+125 NGEPVSVILMIRDIE

-237 IENEE
+237 IENEK

-263 KQKMTINLE
+263 KQKMTIDLE

-403 RTQDDKNVTD
+403 RTQADKNITD
-413 NGTDNNIIKNNQSL
+413 NGTDNNIIKNDQSL

-440 KHVKTDSEDLVSKV
+440 NREIACELLRENGAHIIECASGSE
-454 VIIATGSN
+454 
-462 NRKLGIPGEKEFSGK
+462 
-477 GVSYCAVCDGA
+477 AVDYI
-488 FFKNEN
+488 KYRN
-494 VTVVGG
+494 
-500 GDSAISE
+500 
-507 GTYLANITDH
+507 
-517 VGIVHHR
+517 GIVDIILMDVCMPDMDGFEATRLIRQLEKDRWQDIPIVAMTANAFDEDRKKALEHGMNGHIAKPF
-524 DKLRAQKVLQDR
+524 DIDTFAETVL
-536 AFSNNKIDFTW
+536 
-547 NSNVVEIVG
+547 
-556 DDNRVTG
+556 
-563 IKMVDNQS
+563 
-571 GKLTTVDTTGVFIYI
+571 
-586 GNIPNT
+586 
-592 QMFSNLNI
+592 
-600 TDESGWIITNSEME
+600 
-614 TNIPG
+614 
-619 IFAIGDVRLKKLR
+619 
-632 QITTAVGDG
+632 
-641 GIAGQN
+641 
-647 SFEYI
+647 EYV
-652 EQFNEK
+652 KY

>member
-84 AVDNLKCELKHKDKT
+84 AVDNLKCELKYKDKT

-106 VTNGVFRWC
+106 VANGVFRWC
-115 LVSVVVEKRK
+115 LVSVVVDKRK
-125 NGDPVSVILMIRDIE
+125 NGEPVSVILMIRDIE

-182 NVILGYASIAQ
+182 NVILGYTSIAQ
-193 NNMDNRDQD
+193 NNMDNRNQD

-224 VLEVSRIEQGKIN
+224 VLEVSKIEQGKIN
-237 IENEE
+237 IEKEE

-263 KQKMTINLE
+263 KQKMTIDLE
-272 GITDKYVYMDWT
+272 GIIDKYVYMDWT

-413 NGTDNNIIKNNQSL
+413 NGKDNNIIKNDQSL

-440 KHVKTDSEDLVSKV
+440 NREIACELLRENGAHIIECASGSE
-454 VIIATGSN
+454 
-462 NRKLGIPGEKEFSGK
+462 
-477 GVSYCAVCDGA
+477 AVDYI
-488 FFKNEN
+488 KYRN
-494 VTVVGG
+494 
-500 GDSAISE
+500 
-507 GTYLANITDH
+507 
-517 VGIVHHR
+517 GIVDIILMDVCMPDMDGFEATRLIRQLEKDRWQDIPIVAMTANAFDEDRKKALEHGMNGHIAKPF
-524 DKLRAQKVLQDR
+524 DIDTFAETVL
-536 AFSNNKIDFTW
+536 
-547 NSNVVEIVG
+547 
-556 DDNRVTG
+556 
-563 IKMVDNQS
+563 
-571 GKLTTVDTTGVFIYI
+571 
-586 GNIPNT
+586 
-592 QMFSNLNI
+592 
-600 TDESGWIITNSEME
+600 
-614 TNIPG
+614 
-619 IFAIGDVRLKKLR
+619 
-632 QITTAVGDG
+632 
-641 GIAGQN
+641 
-647 SFEYI
+647 EYV
-652 EQFNEK
+652 KY

>member
-1 MSRGNNKSSIAA
+1 MSRGNNKSSIAT

-284 RISQVLINLINNA
+284 RISQMLINLINNA

-440 KHVKTDSEDLVSKV
+440 NREIACELLRENGAHIIECASGSE
-454 VIIATGSN
+454 
-462 NRKLGIPGEKEFSGK
+462 
-477 GVSYCAVCDGA
+477 AVDYI
-488 FFKNEN
+488 KYRN
-494 VTVVGG
+494 
-500 GDSAISE
+500 
-507 GTYLANITDH
+507 
-517 VGIVHHR
+517 GIVDIILMDVCMPDMDGFEATRLIRQLEKDRWQDIPIVAMTANAFDEDRKKALEHGMNGHIAKPF
-524 DKLRAQKVLQDR
+524 DIDTFAETVL
-536 AFSNNKIDFTW
+536 
-547 NSNVVEIVG
+547 
-556 DDNRVTG
+556 
-563 IKMVDNQS
+563 
-571 GKLTTVDTTGVFIYI
+571 
-586 GNIPNT
+586 
-592 QMFSNLNI
+592 
-600 TDESGWIITNSEME
+600 
-614 TNIPG
+614 
-619 IFAIGDVRLKKLR
+619 
-632 QITTAVGDG
+632 
-641 GIAGQN
+641 
-647 SFEYI
+647 EYV
-652 EQFNEK
+652 KY

>member
-20 NIVSSTLQA
+20 NVVSSTLQA

-125 NGDPVSVILMIRDIE
+125 NGEPISVILMIRDIE

-202 KVKDCLEKIKEAGNH
+202 KVKDCHEKIKEAGNH

-263 KQKMTINLE
+263 KQKMTIDLE

-413 NGTDNNIIKNNQSL
+413 NGKDNNIIKNDQSL

-440 KHVKTDSEDLVSKV
+440 NREIACELLRENGAHIIECASGSE
-454 VIIATGSN
+454 
-462 NRKLGIPGEKEFSGK
+462 
-477 GVSYCAVCDGA
+477 AVDYI
-488 FFKNEN
+488 KYRN
-494 VTVVGG
+494 
-500 GDSAISE
+500 
-507 GTYLANITDH
+507 
-517 VGIVHHR
+517 GIVDIILMDVCMPDMDGFEATRLIRQLEKDRWQDIPIVAMTANAFDEDRKKALEHGMNGHIAKPF
-524 DKLRAQKVLQDR
+524 DIDTFAETVL
-536 AFSNNKIDFTW
+536 
-547 NSNVVEIVG
+547 
-556 DDNRVTG
+556 
-563 IKMVDNQS
+563 
-571 GKLTTVDTTGVFIYI
+571 
-586 GNIPNT
+586 
-592 QMFSNLNI
+592 
-600 TDESGWIITNSEME
+600 
-614 TNIPG
+614 
-619 IFAIGDVRLKKLR
+619 
-632 QITTAVGDG
+632 
-641 GIAGQN
+641 
-647 SFEYI
+647 EYV
-652 EQFNEK
+652 KY

>member
-20 NIVSSTLQA
+20 NVVSSTLQA

-125 NGDPVSVILMIRDIE
+125 NGEPVSVILMIRDIE

-403 RTQDDKNVTD
+403 RTQADKNITD
-413 NGTDNNIIKNNQSL
+413 NGTDNNIIKNDQSL

-440 KHVKTDSEDLVSKV
+440 NREIACELLRENGAHIIECASGSE
-454 VIIATGSN
+454 
-462 NRKLGIPGEKEFSGK
+462 
-477 GVSYCAVCDGA
+477 AVDYI
-488 FFKNEN
+488 KYRN
-494 VTVVGG
+494 
-500 GDSAISE
+500 
-507 GTYLANITDH
+507 
-517 VGIVHHR
+517 GIVDIILMDVCMPDMDGFEATRLIRQLEKDRSQDIPIVAMTANAFDEDRKKALEHGMNGHIAKPF
-524 DKLRAQKVLQDR
+524 DIDTFAETVL
-536 AFSNNKIDFTW
+536 
-547 NSNVVEIVG
+547 
-556 DDNRVTG
+556 
-563 IKMVDNQS
+563 
-571 GKLTTVDTTGVFIYI
+571 
-586 GNIPNT
+586 
-592 QMFSNLNI
+592 
-600 TDESGWIITNSEME
+600 
-614 TNIPG
+614 
-619 IFAIGDVRLKKLR
+619 
-632 QITTAVGDG
+632 
-641 GIAGQN
+641 
-647 SFEYI
+647 EYV
-652 EQFNEK
+652 KY

>member
-84 AVDNLKCELKHKDKT
+84 AVDNLKCELKHKDKI

-125 NGDPVSVILMIRDIE
+125 NGEPVSVILMIRDIE
-140 DVIKKE
+140 DIIKKE

-237 IENEE
+237 IENEK

-263 KQKMTINLE
+263 KQKMTIDLE
-272 GITDKYVYMDWT
+272 GIIDKYVYMDWT

-413 NGTDNNIIKNNQSL
+413 NGKDNNIIKNDQSL

-440 KHVKTDSEDLVSKV
+440 NREIACELLRENGAHIIECASGSE
-454 VIIATGSN
+454 
-462 NRKLGIPGEKEFSGK
+462 
-477 GVSYCAVCDGA
+477 AVDYI
-488 FFKNEN
+488 KYRN
-494 VTVVGG
+494 
-500 GDSAISE
+500 
-507 GTYLANITDH
+507 
-517 VGIVHHR
+517 GIVDIILMDVCMPDMDGFEATRLIRQLEKDRWQDIPIVAMTANAFDEDRKKALEHGMNGHIAKPF
-524 DKLRAQKVLQDR
+524 DIDTFAETVL
-536 AFSNNKIDFTW
+536 
-547 NSNVVEIVG
+547 
-556 DDNRVTG
+556 
-563 IKMVDNQS
+563 
-571 GKLTTVDTTGVFIYI
+571 
-586 GNIPNT
+586 
-592 QMFSNLNI
+592 
-600 TDESGWIITNSEME
+600 
-614 TNIPG
+614 
-619 IFAIGDVRLKKLR
+619 
-632 QITTAVGDG
+632 
-641 GIAGQN
+641 
-647 SFEYI
+647 EYV
-652 EQFNEK
+652 KY

>member
-78 DVSTLL
+78 DVSTFL

-125 NGDPVSVILMIRDIE
+125 NGEPVSVILMIRDIE

-355 NDISVEGTGLG
+355 NDISVEGKGLG

-387 GEGTTFT
+387 GEGTIFT

-403 RTQDDKNVTD
+403 RTQADKNVTD
-413 NGTDNNIIKNNQSL
+413 NGKDNNIIKNDQSL

-440 KHVKTDSEDLVSKV
+440 NREIACELLRENGAHIIECASGSE
-454 VIIATGSN
+454 
-462 NRKLGIPGEKEFSGK
+462 
-477 GVSYCAVCDGA
+477 AVDYI
-488 FFKNEN
+488 KYRN
-494 VTVVGG
+494 
-500 GDSAISE
+500 
-507 GTYLANITDH
+507 
-517 VGIVHHR
+517 GIVDIILMDVCMPDMDGFEATRLIRQLEKDRWQDIPIVAMTANAFDEDRKKALEHGMNGHIAKPF
-524 DKLRAQKVLQDR
+524 DIDTFAETVL
-536 AFSNNKIDFTW
+536 
-547 NSNVVEIVG
+547 
-556 DDNRVTG
+556 
-563 IKMVDNQS
+563 
-571 GKLTTVDTTGVFIYI
+571 
-586 GNIPNT
+586 
-592 QMFSNLNI
+592 
-600 TDESGWIITNSEME
+600 
-614 TNIPG
+614 
-619 IFAIGDVRLKKLR
+619 
-632 QITTAVGDG
+632 
-641 GIAGQN
+641 
-647 SFEYI
+647 EYV
-652 EQFNEK
+652 KY

>member
-20 NIVSSTLQA
+20 NVVSSTLQA

-125 NGDPVSVILMIRDIE
+125 NGEPVSVILMIRDIE

-263 KQKMTINLE
+263 KQKMTIDLE

-403 RTQDDKNVTD
+403 RTQADKNITD
-413 NGTDNNIIKNNQSL
+413 NGTDNNIIENDQSL

-440 KHVKTDSEDLVSKV
+440 NREIACELLRENGAHIIECASGSEAVDYIKYKKSIVDIILMDVCMPDMDGFEATRLIRQLEKDRWQDIPIVAMTANAFDEDRKKALEHGMNGHIAKPFDIDTFAETVLEYVK
-454 VIIATGSN
+454 
-462 NRKLGIPGEKEFSGK
+462 
-477 GVSYCAVCDGA
+477 Y
-488 FFKNEN
+488 
-494 VTVVGG
+494 
-500 GDSAISE
+500 
-507 GTYLANITDH
+507 
-517 VGIVHHR
+517 
-524 DKLRAQKVLQDR
+524 
-536 AFSNNKIDFTW
+536 
-547 NSNVVEIVG
+547 
-556 DDNRVTG
+556 
-563 IKMVDNQS
+563 
-571 GKLTTVDTTGVFIYI
+571 
-586 GNIPNT
+586 
-592 QMFSNLNI
+592 
-600 TDESGWIITNSEME
+600 
-614 TNIPG
+614 
-619 IFAIGDVRLKKLR
+619 
-632 QITTAVGDG
+632 
-641 GIAGQN
+641 
-647 SFEYI
+647 
-652 EQFNEK
+652 

>member
-20 NIVSSTLQA
+20 NVVSSTLQA

-63 NRRIS
+63 NHRIS

-125 NGDPVSVILMIRDIE
+125 NGEPVSVILMIRDIE

-263 KQKMTINLE
+263 KQKMTIDLE

-403 RTQDDKNVTD
+403 RTQADKNITD
-413 NGTDNNIIKNNQSL
+413 NGTDNNIIENDQSL

-440 KHVKTDSEDLVSKV
+440 NREIACELLRENGAHIIECASGSE
-454 VIIATGSN
+454 
-462 NRKLGIPGEKEFSGK
+462 
-477 GVSYCAVCDGA
+477 AVDYI
-488 FFKNEN
+488 K
-494 VTVVGG
+494 
-500 GDSAISE
+500 
-507 GTYLANITDH
+507 YKK
-517 VGIVHHR
+517 GIVDIILMDVCMPDMDGFEATRLIRQLEKDRWQDIPIVAMTANAFDEDRKKALEHGMNGHIAKPF
-524 DKLRAQKVLQDR
+524 DIDTFAETVL
-536 AFSNNKIDFTW
+536 
-547 NSNVVEIVG
+547 
-556 DDNRVTG
+556 
-563 IKMVDNQS
+563 
-571 GKLTTVDTTGVFIYI
+571 
-586 GNIPNT
+586 
-592 QMFSNLNI
+592 
-600 TDESGWIITNSEME
+600 
-614 TNIPG
+614 
-619 IFAIGDVRLKKLR
+619 
-632 QITTAVGDG
+632 
-641 GIAGQN
+641 
-647 SFEYI
+647 EYV
-652 EQFNEK
+652 KY

>member
-115 LVSVVVEKRK
+115 LVSVVVERRK
-125 NGDPVSVILMIRDIE
+125 NGEPVSVILMIRDIE

-263 KQKMTINLE
+263 KQKMTIDLE

-403 RTQDDKNVTD
+403 RTQADKNVTD
-413 NGTDNNIIKNNQSL
+413 NGKDNNIIKNDQSL

-440 KHVKTDSEDLVSKV
+440 NREIACELLRENGAHIIECASGSE
-454 VIIATGSN
+454 
-462 NRKLGIPGEKEFSGK
+462 
-477 GVSYCAVCDGA
+477 AVDYI
-488 FFKNEN
+488 KYRN
-494 VTVVGG
+494 
-500 GDSAISE
+500 
-507 GTYLANITDH
+507 
-517 VGIVHHR
+517 GIVDIILMDVCMPDMDGFEATRLIRQLEKDRWQDIPIVAMTANAFDEDRKKALEHGMNGHIAKPF
-524 DKLRAQKVLQDR
+524 DIDTFAETVL
-536 AFSNNKIDFTW
+536 
-547 NSNVVEIVG
+547 
-556 DDNRVTG
+556 
-563 IKMVDNQS
+563 
-571 GKLTTVDTTGVFIYI
+571 
-586 GNIPNT
+586 
-592 QMFSNLNI
+592 
-600 TDESGWIITNSEME
+600 
-614 TNIPG
+614 
-619 IFAIGDVRLKKLR
+619 
-632 QITTAVGDG
+632 
-641 GIAGQN
+641 
-647 SFEYI
+647 EYV
-652 EQFNEK
+652 KY

>member
-84 AVDNLKCELKHKDKT
+84 AVDNLKCELKHKDKI

-125 NGDPVSVILMIRDIE
+125 NGEPVSVILMIRDIE

-202 KVKDCLEKIKEAGNH
+202 KVKDCFEKIKEAGNH

-263 KQKMTINLE
+263 KQKMTIDLE

-403 RTQDDKNVTD
+403 RTQADKNVTD
-413 NGTDNNIIKNNQSL
+413 NGKDNNIIKNDQSL

-440 KHVKTDSEDLVSKV
+440 NREIACELLRENGAHIIECASGSE
-454 VIIATGSN
+454 
-462 NRKLGIPGEKEFSGK
+462 
-477 GVSYCAVCDGA
+477 AVDYI
-488 FFKNEN
+488 KYRN
-494 VTVVGG
+494 
-500 GDSAISE
+500 
-507 GTYLANITDH
+507 
-517 VGIVHHR
+517 GIVNIILMDVCMPDMDGFEATRLIRQLEKDRWQDIPIVAMTANAFDEDRKKALEHGMNGHIAKPF
-524 DKLRAQKVLQDR
+524 DIDTFAETVL
-536 AFSNNKIDFTW
+536 
-547 NSNVVEIVG
+547 
-556 DDNRVTG
+556 
-563 IKMVDNQS
+563 
-571 GKLTTVDTTGVFIYI
+571 
-586 GNIPNT
+586 
-592 QMFSNLNI
+592 
-600 TDESGWIITNSEME
+600 
-614 TNIPG
+614 
-619 IFAIGDVRLKKLR
+619 
-632 QITTAVGDG
+632 
-641 GIAGQN
+641 
-647 SFEYI
+647 EYV
-652 EQFNEK
+652 KY